1 MLLHA
6 LSAWMFAWV
15 RISRIRLGSTDAF
28 ARKGGAESSP
38 TLDGVRERKA
48 ICSQILPQAR
58 LPKWLET
65 SVQRSH
71 WRPQPTVRKSS
82 ADLPESCL
90 WTSNYSQRSTVLPN
104 QQELLGSWGDKRHC
118 LSEMHNL
125 ELGIQSKTEKEQDA
139 SNLLLFLPVNLVLKI
154 FAWGRRKKGRF
165 RGCQLKNS
173 NQIHTCIRR
182 QINCFDAAP
191 RLSLQFTGEDKANRL
206 SH

>member
-1 MLLHA
+1 M
-6 LSAWMFAWV
+6 V
-15 RISRIRLGSTDAF
+15 RNLCTTQSLKTTTYCEKEQRW
-28 ARKGGAESSP
+28 P
-38 TLDGVRERKA
+38 TWK
-48 ICSQILPQAR
+48 LP
-58 LPKWLET
+58 
-65 SVQRSH
+65 V
-71 WRPQPTVRKSS
+71 
-82 ADLPESCL
+82 
-90 WTSNYSQRSTVLPN
+90 N
-104 QQELLGSWGDKRHC
+104 QQLFTAQHCAAKQELLGSWGDKRHC